1 MALLAVT
8 KLTVHLQNGNPGSDV
23 ARLML
28 WHFVET
34 DKEFAAW
41 RRDRVQAVEQKQIER
56 S

>member
-1 MALLAVT
+1 MAPLG
-8 KLTVHLQNGNPGSDV
+8 LTTLVAHLENGNPGSDV